1 MAESKKEGKAE
12 GKPEG
17 KPERKGEHGAEGK
30 PEKKGEH
37 RAEGRPEKKDEHGA
51 EGKPERKGE
60 QGAEGRPEKKGEHGA
75 EGKPERKGEQGA
87 EGMPEGKAEGRPEGR
102 EKAPAV
108 KKIRKKVASDGIAH
122 IRATF
127 NNTLINVSDMQ
138 GNVVAW
144 GSPGKSGFK
153 GSRKSTPFA
162 AQIAAEAVGKAAF
175 DAGVRKIEVHIK
187 GAGNGRESSIRA
199 LASAGLRITAIKD
212 YTAIPHNGCRPP
224 KRRRV

>member
-1 MAESKKEGKAE
+1 MAESKTEGKGEGKAE

-17 KPERKGEHGAEGK
+17 KGESK
-30 PEKKGEH
+30 
-37 RAEGRPEKKDEHGA
+37 
-51 EGKPERKGE
+51 
-60 QGAEGRPEKKGEHGA
+60 
-75 EGKPERKGEQGA
+75 
-87 EGMPEGKAEGRPEGR
+87 PEGKGEGKGEGRPEGR

-108 KKIRKKVASDGIAH
+108 KKVRKKVGADGVAH

-127 NNTLINVSDMQ
+127 NNTLINISDTQ

-162 AQIAAEAVGKAAF
+162 AQIAAESVGKAAF

-199 LASAGLRITAIKD
+199 LAAAGLKITAIKD